1 MLKLIMKNGMEYL
14 WNSIKI
20 CLLLS
25 LKAIIFAKDANM
37 NPFPPTFTP
46 YAILSQ
52 SLEKFDNENS
62 CRNIAHELG
71 KKSRKQEMIYANL
84 LHNLLY

>member
-52 SLEKFDNENS
+52 SLEKFEMKIVAGTLLMNWERKAES
-62 CRNIAHELG
+62 
-71 KKSRKQEMIYANL
+71 KK
-84 LHNLLY
+84 

>member
-1 MLKLIMKNGMEYL
+1 MPKPIMKNGMEYL

-25 LKAIIFAKDANM
+25 LKAIIFAKDANI

-52 SLEKFDNENS
+52 SLEKF
-62 CRNIAHELG
+62 
-71 KKSRKQEMIYANL
+71 EMKIVAGTL
-84 LHNLLY
+84 LMN